1 MNPRLSIITL
11 CLLFASAFFSCVDMA
26 PTKEVRFIDSLN
38 QQAYLFRYK
47 NIDSSF
53 WFAQE
58 AYREVSLYSQGK
70 AEACNNL
77 AFCAFMRM
85 NFEMA
90 ERLHK
95 QAYDLTKNELEL
107 LIADV
112 GLMKVYQRTAMNKEF
127 YDYRNSAIR
136 RMKRIDEDRNLFVDS
151 HERTRL
157 NYAFSEFSIVSAIYY
172 FYLQQQP
179 EAVAS
184 LNEIKLEDDLAAD
197 TSQLLYYH
205 YIKGSAALCG
215 GETPEL
221 RKINEFDELYTT
233 WRMASQH
240 KYVYFEGNGIQGL
253 ANLMITPGN
262 FALFQ
267 TRRLHALNQFGV
279 NIDTLLPL
287 RLAEIS
293 LKKFRRYND
302 LYQIAAA
309 YVTIGKYLNT
319 HGRYSEALDTLTKA
333 LNCVNYHHQLY
344 YSQHHDSLH
353 VDILRPF
360 IDRDTLYTELSWM
373 GKGKIKTVPEWIS
386 RIREQ
391 LSVSYAGMG
400 MKIPSDYNRN
410 IYLAILEYT
419 RQDKLFESRY
429 QALELESR
437 QLNLLLFFVILGLL
451 CVLVLFWI
459 FNKRSKKRNLMHIS
473 RLKLTLDICQKITAS
488 IPATI
493 SEEEEIV
500 QAITVAIQPDM
511 EKLFGVRAI
520 SVKLGDGERMAVDDH
535 IINEFLKSDFSL
547 YVPDKE
553 LPIGLLTLYT
563 LRKLT
568 KDEHALIRVITPYI
582 AWALDNG
589 MTFIS
594 LGDEQK
600 ILEKQRYVYEQHIA
614 RNKRQNLIK
623 KSCMAIVNGI
633 NPYID
638 RIINETHKLTNKG
651 FINSATIKN
660 EKIQYIDELVT
671 TINEYNDILALWIK
685 MKQGTLSLNIENFML
700 DELFLLVGKG
710 RRTFD
715 MKHQVLDIRPTDAVV
730 KADKALTLFMINT
743 LTENARKYTAEG
755 GTIRVG
761 ARVTDEYVEISIE
774 DNGSGLSAAD
784 VARILGEKV
793 YDSRII
799 GLDNTANP
807 EELKQNKGSGFGLMN
822 CKGIIEKYRKTNG
835 LFRVCQFSVESTV
848 GKGSRFYFRL
858 PQGVRKMLSVLTFFL
873 LSATFVSCNNDSSS
887 MKDSVST
894 DSVTTDSAKGYETL
908 LNEASLFAD
917 TAYYCN
923 VIEDYS
929 LALQFADS
937 AINRLNRHY
946 KKYARFP
953 HAYMSLYG
961 DGRTPA
967 EIEWWN
973 TMFDSDFHVILDI
986 RNEASVS
993 LLALKKWEAYG
1004 YNNAAYTSLYKL
1016 LGEDQSLEDYCR
1028 QLERSTTNKSVGI
1041 ILCLFLLTS
1050 LLIGYYI
1057 IYVRKRLINR
1067 FNLEQ
1072 VLEVNKTVFASSLLR
1087 SQETTEVVLR
1097 EEETLKEIPQHIVD
1111 KSFDSVN
1118 ELLMID
1124 SIGIAVYNETAH
1136 KLEFTSNPRSEAMP
1150 HVVQCCF
1157 DEQTHLYE
1165 DTLQALPLIVD
1176 AGSNRQCV
1184 GVLTIGKQERGDQEA
1199 DRLLIE
1205 LIARY
1210 VAIVVFNAVV
1220 KLAMR
1225 YRDIESAHEETRRA
1239 SLEDNLLHVQNMVLD
1254 NCLSTIKHETIY
1266 YPNKIKQIIDK
1277 TQLQNLSPAEEKE
1290 NIEAI
1295 AELIEYYKG
1304 IFTILSS
1311 CASRQLEE
1319 VTFRRSTIC
1328 VTDLFEHAEKYFRK
1342 MSKNHPNRIFLSF
1355 QPVEALV
1362 MGDLQL
1368 LCFLFENLIDEALSA
1383 PCDGELELQARFDG
1397 EYVRFL
1403 FTDKR
1408 RQKTVEELNQLF
1420 YPNLSRM
1427 TAGVQGELA
1436 GTEYLVCKQIIR
1448 DHDEFALRRGCRINA
1463 EPAVGG
1469 GFTVYFTIPKRET
1482 KVIK

>member
-11 CLLFASAFFSCVDMA
+11 CLLLASAFFSCVDMA

-38 QQAYLFRYK
+38 QQAYFFRYK

-53 WFAQE
+53 MLAQQ
-58 AYREVSLYSQGK
+58 AYRGVSLYGQGK

-95 QAYDLTKNELEL
+95 QAYSLTKNELEL

-151 HERTRL
+151 HEKIRL

-172 FYLQQQP
+172 YYLQQQP
-179 EAVAS
+179 EAAAS
-184 LNEIKLEDDLAAD
+184 LNEIQLENDLVAD
-197 TSQLLYYH
+197 TSQMLYYH
-205 YIKGSAALCG
+205 YIKGSAGLCE
-215 GETPEL
+215 GETSEA
-221 RKINEFDELYTT
+221 RKLNEFDELYTT
-233 WRMASQH
+233 WHIASQQR
-240 KYVYFEGNGIQGL
+240 YVYFEGNGIQGL
-253 ANLMITPGN
+253 ANLMIAPDN

-267 TRRLHALNQFGV
+267 ARRPHALKQFGV
-279 NIDTLLPL
+279 TVDTLLPL

-293 LKKFRRYND
+293 LSKFRRYND

-319 HGRYSEALDTLTKA
+319 HGRYAEALDTLTKA
-333 LNCVNYHHQLY
+333 LNCVNRHHQLY
-344 YSQHHDSLH
+344 YSQHHDSLRA
-353 VDILRPF
+353 DILKPF

-400 MKIPSDYNRN
+400 LKIPSDYNRN

-419 RQDKLFESRY
+419 RQDKQFESRF

-437 QLNLLLFFVILGLL
+437 QLNLLLLFVILGLL
-451 CVLVLFWI
+451 CVFVLFWI
-459 FNKRSKKRNLMHIS
+459 FHKRSKKRNLMHIY
-473 RLKLTLDICQKITAS
+473 RLRLTLDICQKITAS

-520 SVKLGDGERMAVDDH
+520 HIELEGGEHMDVDDP
-535 IINEFLKSDFSL
+535 IIGEFVKSDFSL

-553 LPIGLLTLYT
+553 LPIGLLTLHT

-568 KDEHALIRVITPYI
+568 KDERALVCVITPYI
-582 AWALDNG
+582 AWTLDNG

-600 ILEKQRYVYEQHIA
+600 KLEKQRYVYEQHIA
-614 RNKRQNLIK
+614 QNKRQNLIK

-638 RIINETHKLTNKG
+638 RIINEVDKLTKKG
-651 FINSATIKN
+651 FINSETIKN

-700 DELFLLVGKG
+700 SELFLLVGKG
-710 RRTFD
+710 RRTFE
-715 MKHQVLDIRPTDAVV
+715 MKHQVLEIEPTDAVV

-755 GTIRVG
+755 GCIRVS
-761 ARVTDEYVEISIE
+761 AHVTDEYVEISIE

-784 VARILGEKV
+784 VTRILGEKV

-799 GLDNTANP
+799 GLDNTVNP

-822 CKGIIEKYRKTNG
+822 CKGIIEKYRKTND

-858 PQGVRKMLSVLTFFL
+858 PQGVRKMLGVLFFFL
-873 LSATFVSCNNDSSS
+873 LSATVVSCDHEPLT
-887 MKDSVST
+887 KVPVST
-894 DSVTTDSAKGYETL
+894 DSVTTDSEKGYETL

-929 LALQFADS
+929 LALQYADS
-937 AINRLNRHY
+937 AINRLNLHY
-946 KKYARFP
+946 KKYAHFP

-973 TMFDSDFHVILDI
+973 TMFNSDFHVILDI

-993 LLALKKWEAYG
+993 LLALKKWEAYS

-1016 LGEDQSLEDYCR
+1016 LGEDQSLEDYCK
-1028 QLERSTTNKSVGI
+1028 QLERSTTNKTVGI
-1041 ILCLFLLTS
+1041 ILCLLLLVS
-1050 LLIGYYI
+1050 SLIGYYI

-1067 FNLEQ
+1067 LNLEQ

-1087 SQETTEVVLR
+1087 SQETAELLLR
-1097 EEETLKEIPQHIVD
+1097 EEETFKEIPQHIVD
-1111 KSFDSVN
+1111 ESFDSVN

-1136 KLEFTSNPRSEAMP
+1136 KLEFASNPRCETMP
-1150 HVVQCCF
+1150 LIVQRCF
-1157 DEQTHLYE
+1157 DEQVQLYE
-1165 DTLQALPLIVD
+1165 ENFQALPLIVD
-1176 AGSNRQCV
+1176 AGENRLCV
-1184 GVLTIGKQERGDQEA
+1184 GVFTIGKQELANQET
-1199 DRLLIE
+1199 DTLLVE
-1205 LIARY
+1205 LITRY

-1225 YRDIESAHEETRRA
+1225 YRDIESAQEETRRA

-1277 TQLQNLSPAEEKE
+1277 IQSGALLPAEEKE

-1319 VTFRRSTIC
+1319 VTFRRSVIS

-1342 MSKNHPNRIFLSF
+1342 VSKNYPNRISLSS
-1355 QPVEALV
+1355 QPMEALV
-1362 MGDLQL
+1362 VGDLQL
-1368 LCFLFENLIDEALSA
+1368 LYFLFENLIDEAFST
-1383 PCDGELELQARFDG
+1383 PCEGELEIQACPDG
-1397 EYVRFL
+1397 EYIRFS
-1403 FTDKR
+1403 FIDKR
-1408 RQKTVEELNQLF
+1408 RQKTLEELNQLF
-1420 YPNLSRM
+1420 YPNLNRM

-1463 EPAVGG
+1463 EPAAEG